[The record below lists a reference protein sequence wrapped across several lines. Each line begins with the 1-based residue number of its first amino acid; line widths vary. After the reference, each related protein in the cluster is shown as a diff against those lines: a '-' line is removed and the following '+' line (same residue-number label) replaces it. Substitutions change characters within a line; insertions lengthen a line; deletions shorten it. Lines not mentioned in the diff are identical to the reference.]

1 MVVAHG
7 DILRY
12 ITEGMNSGEPWGNT
26 EVKEYTFLNDD
37 KDKDADAVMIP
48 FVATGVVSGGDNR
61 PKGSRLWLRHT
72 GRTVIVC

>member
-12 ITEGMNSGEPWGNT
+12 ITDGTNSGEPWGNA

-37 KDKDADAVMIP
+37 DKDGDAVMIP
-48 FVATGVVSGGDNR
+48 FVAATSVVSGGENR
-61 PKGSRLWLRHT
+61 PASSRLWLRHT
-72 GRTVIVC
+72 GRTEMVY